1 MREAEQVEAQ
11 APAQSPIWLQ
21 ESHWQEN
28 KITSQH
34 TAEKGLIK
42 TNLKLDVTYHLSI
55 K

>member
-1 MREAEQVEAQ
+1 MHEVEQVEAQ

-21 ESHWQEN
+21 ESRWQEN
-28 KITSQH
+28 KITSQR

-42 TNLKLDVTYHLSI
+42 TTLKRDVMYHLSI